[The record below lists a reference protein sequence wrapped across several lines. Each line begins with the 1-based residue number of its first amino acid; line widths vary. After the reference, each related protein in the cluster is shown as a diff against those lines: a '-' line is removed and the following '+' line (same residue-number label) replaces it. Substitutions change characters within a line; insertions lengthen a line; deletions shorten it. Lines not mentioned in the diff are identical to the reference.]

1 MRVGS
6 GVRAIPSGSL
16 VADAVDEVEDVL
28 TVHPEV
34 AVVGEP
40 DEEMGQQVVAVVEP
54 AHPERAG
61 TALGAEPQAW
71 CRGHLAGIRC
81 PRQVRFVDR
90 LPRLPA
96 GSWPSTVSTPSA
108 RRRSTGTTAER
119 RSAPERHRGR
129 RRPIW
134 WCLELVLA
142 RKVVHG

>member
-81 PRQVRFVDR
+81 PRQV
-90 LPRLPA
+90 PA
-96 GSWPSTVSTPSA
+96 RGAFRGPPAAPA
-108 RRRSTGTTAER
+108 RRKLAK
-119 RSAPERHRGR
+119 HRLHSVSEATVDGD
-129 RRPIW
+129 
-134 WCLELVLA
+134 
-142 RKVVHG
+142 HG